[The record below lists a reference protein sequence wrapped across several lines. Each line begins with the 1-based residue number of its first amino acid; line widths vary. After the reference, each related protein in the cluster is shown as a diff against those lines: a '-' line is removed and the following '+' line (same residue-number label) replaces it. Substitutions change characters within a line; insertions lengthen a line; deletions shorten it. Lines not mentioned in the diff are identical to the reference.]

1 MQVGPGLHFKW
12 AEVFFWF
19 WILRGFNEFL
29 QPLVFPTNGKRQL
42 WGFSLCKSLF
52 SPNLIGR
59 LIPEIM
65 SCQCNSTLSSTL
77 FTSKPGPGNLTL
89 SVHYIPSVTKKLDFA
104 TQSMHLFLK
113 SVLYVLYDL
122 FLRSVA
128 VGILF
133 SSFSYT
139 PHRIPMFS
147 LTHPVSSSFVTRGFS
162 NLLVS
167 LKEEFA
173 FLLLIL
179 LVALGWFPRKG
190 KNGNLMPHRQ
200 TRSPQTKFLLCWS
213 LVNCSFQLPA
223 VITCWRFFGCIR
235 DRSMWGKCGQWE
247 ISNGGYLSYCLFP
260 FEYLYGESSLIFIL
274 SMSLF

>member
-52 SPNLIGR
+52 SPNHIGR

-65 SCQCNSTLSSTL
+65 SCQCNSTLPSTIL
-77 FTSKPGPGNLTL
+77 HQNQVQGTWHCLYTISLQL
-89 SVHYIPSVTKKLDFA
+89 QKKLDFA
-104 TQSMHLFLK
+104 TQSMHLSLK
-113 SVLYVLYDL
+113 SVLYDL
-122 FLRSVA
+122 FPRSVA

-190 KNGNLMPHRQ
+190 
-200 TRSPQTKFLLCWS
+200 
-213 LVNCSFQLPA
+213 
-223 VITCWRFFGCIR
+223 
-235 DRSMWGKCGQWE
+235 
-247 ISNGGYLSYCLFP
+247 
-260 FEYLYGESSLIFIL
+260 
-274 SMSLF
+274 